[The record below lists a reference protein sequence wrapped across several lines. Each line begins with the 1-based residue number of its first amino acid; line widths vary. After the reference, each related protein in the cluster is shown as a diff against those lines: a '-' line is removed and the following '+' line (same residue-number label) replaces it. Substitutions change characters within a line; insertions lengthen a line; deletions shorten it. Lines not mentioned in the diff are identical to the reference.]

1 VRAGAGLRL
10 LGVVATLTVSAG
22 ATLTVSACATVPA
35 SGPVEVAP
43 SSSATAWDA
52 ELARATRRVEPYDWA
67 MRQADLRATLIT
79 PRLRQ
84 AFAAER
90 TRFHGRFA
98 RDTATEL
105 LAMGVVDEGVDATA
119 IDRPKSEE
127 QVLVFV
133 AFYAADQKNRDLA
146 IKGSIWDVALV
157 RGQQR
162 VKPVAIEPV
171 RSSPAVVDVF
181 PYVDRY
187 DDLYLLRFPLVD
199 AATGFTPLAAGPEPL
214 HLEIA
219 SAIAT
224 CDVSWS
230 LVDGAR

>member
-1 VRAGAGLRL
+1 MSAARRSRL
-10 LGVVATLTVSAG
+10 LTIALALVVAG
-22 ATLTVSACATVPA
+22 GCATVPS
-35 SGPVEVAP
+35 SGPVDLAP
-43 SSSATAWDA
+43 STSTTSWDD
-52 ELARATRRVEPYDWA
+52 ELARATRRVEPYEWA

-79 PRLRQ
+79 PRLRK
-84 AFAAER
+84 AFLTER

-98 RDTATEL
+98 RDAATEL

-127 QVLVFV
+127 QILVFV

-146 IKGSIWDVALV
+146 ITGSIWDVALV
-157 RGQQR
+157 RGGQR
-162 VKPVAIEPV
+162 VKPLAIEAV
-171 RSSPAVVDVF
+171 RSSPAVSQVF
-181 PYVDRY
+181 PYVDRF

-199 AATGFTPLAAGPEPL
+199 AATGAEPLSPGAEPL

-219 SAIAT
+219 SALAT

-230 LVDGAR
+230 IVDAR